1 MAQRNR
7 AALQRGEVNACKQRL
22 HGVSFRQ
29 ADRGKYAEKVYWCE
43 NKSGSIVKSGM
54 QTSDST
60 RVYFYDD
67 NAPKTPAKDMLVR
80 GKCEFEFD
88 NQTPQ
93 SISESMKIFRAEYDF
108 VTVMSIDDYMFGG
121 LPHMEVSVK

>member
-1 MAQRNR
+1 MLANSDCTVY
-7 AALQRGEVNACKQRL
+7 LFDKQTEGFVR
-22 HGVSFRQ
+22 
-29 ADRGKYAEKVYWCE
+29 KYAEKVYWCE

-93 SISESMKIFRAEYDF
+93 SIPESMKMFRAEYDF

>member
-1 MAQRNR
+1 MLANSDCTVY
-7 AALQRGEVNACKQRL
+7 LFDKQTGGFVR
-22 HGVSFRQ
+22 
-29 ADRGKYAEKVYWCE
+29 KYAEKVYWCE

-54 QTSDST
+54 QTSAAQGCISMMIN
-60 RVYFYDD
+60 V
-67 NAPKTPAKDMLVR
+67 PKTPAKDMLVR

-93 SISESMKIFRAEYDF
+93 SISESMKMFRAEYDF